1 MNTKFPYRIFLVLGA
16 LLLAALACGRGTATP
31 LPETEQP
38 IPVAD
43 QADTAQAGDIL
54 FQDDFQDGQPDGWQ
68 ITAAWY
74 VQQAGDLYVFESG
87 SSGGAWLPQGS
98 RWNNYAFETAARLD
112 AGSLLLS
119 FNLSQTGRYL
129 TRLDETGLYLFK
141 EYPAKTYTLLAQ
153 TGPVSLGEWHQLD
166 TRTYNGHIQV
176 YVDGTLWVDYNDTAP
191 LSMGT
196 IAVTTQDGSQA
207 AVDDVLVT
215 KTGPLPS
222 VVVQA
227 PPSQGGQPE
236 LNFESDDGMS
246 LDEIDV
252 TQQGDQQEEEQE
264 EGEGDEQTNSPELH
278 ITSVSIMPNA
288 PAPGTQVIVT
298 ANIFN
303 GGDQDAGAFTVRW
316 YPDSSDVVGCSWEIG
331 GLAAGA
337 STDTGGCVYPGYGTE
352 GTYEWRAIADADDDV
367 EEGAGEG
374 NNIHNGTISVAAADT
389 GGELPDLIVHGVT
402 FDPDPATLGEPF
414 TVNYFVKNQGQGD
427 SDLFT
432 FRLKFHEETGIADCN
447 MDVDGLPAGQV
458 ASGTC
463 SRTVNTHPGNFAL
476 WAKVDVE
483 GEIAESEDGN
493 NEASYTLSV
502 EAAQPQAL
510 PDLIITDVLFI
521 TADTIQCNIRNV
533 GSADAPAGV
542 IVALLINGAPVGTVE
557 VVNPIP
563 VGTTRTRQ
571 ISNLVVPWP
580 IDATCVADD
589 PNAIAESEE
598 FNNELTKNIGP

>member
-1 MNTKFPYRIFLVLGA
+1 MNTKFSYRIFLALSA
-16 LLLAALACGRGTATP
+16 LLLAALACGRGNGAP
-31 LPETEQP
+31 PAADEPSAANQP
-38 IPVAD
+38 N
-43 QADTAQAGDIL
+43 TAQTGDVL
-54 FQDDFQDGQPDGWQ
+54 FQDDFQDGQPDGWE

-74 VQQAGDLYVFESG
+74 VQQSGDIYLFEAGG
-87 SSGGAWLPQGS
+87 SGGAWVPQGGGWS
-98 RWNNYAFETAARLD
+98 NYAFETAARLD

-119 FNLSQTGRYL
+119 FNLNQNGRYMV
-129 TRLDETGLYLFK
+129 RLDEMGLYLVK
-141 EYPAKTYTLLAQ
+141 EYPAKNYTVLAQ

-166 TRTYNGHIQV
+166 MRTYNGHIQV
-176 YVDGTLWVDYNDTAP
+176 YVDGALWVDYNDTAP

-196 IAVTTQDGSQA
+196 IAVTTQSGSQA

-215 KTGPLPS
+215 KTGSLPS
-222 VVVQA
+222 GVVQA

-236 LNFESDDGMS
+236 LNFESDNGMS

-252 TQQGDQQEEEQE
+252 VVQNEQQEE
-264 EGEGDEQTNSPELH
+264 GVNLPELH
-278 ITSVSIMPNA
+278 ITSVSIMPNT

-298 ANIFN
+298 AYVFN

-367 EEGAGEG
+367 NEGTGEG
-374 NNIHNGTISVAAADT
+374 NNVHPGTISVGASGN
-389 GGELPDLIVHGVT
+389 GGGGGQPDLIVHGVT

-427 SDLFT
+427 SGLFT
-432 FRLKFHEETGIADCN
+432 FRLKFHEEAGIADCN
-447 MDVDGLPAGQV
+447 MDVDELPAGQV
-458 ASGTC
+458 DSGTC
-463 SRTVNTHPGNFAL
+463 NRTVNTHPGNFAA
-476 WAKVDVE
+476 WAMVDVE

-502 EAAQPQAL
+502 EAAQPQDL
-510 PDLIITDVLFI
+510 PDLIIADVQFI
-521 TADTIQCNIRNV
+521 AADTIQCNIRNV

-542 IVALLINGAPVGTVE
+542 VVALLVNGALAGTVE

-571 ISNLVVPWP
+571 FSNLVVPWP